1 MNLRARNKLPKSVLK
16 IIDEE
21 GLAFETHSAATGQN
35 DHSWGLKMLAGAGV
49 KIRTID
55 PAAKV
60 AWAKELADWPNERAH
75 AVQKKKGIKM
85 PKIMRAFIKYN
96 EEAGHKYP
104 HRYKIVD

>member
-1 MNLRARNKLPKSVLK
+1 M
-16 IIDEE
+16 
-21 GLAFETHSAATGQN
+21 
-35 DHSWGLKMLAGAGV
+35 

-104 HRYKIVD
+104 HRYKVVD